1 MAAKR
6 LHAENVTL
14 CSICVTNQT
23 ITTMKKET
31 DQEAVLRYCLKGL
44 TCAEIAKLLG
54 LSERTVQRLR
64 RKAVGQMRAKPIPAA
79 DRAVE
84 LYNAGLSYA
93 EIAHRLNITRQTV
106 YNYLK
111 RNGAV
116 RHPKPPAAPQPI
128 IWPPR
133 RM

>member
-1 MAAKR
+1 
-6 LHAENVTL
+6 
-14 CSICVTNQT
+14 
-23 ITTMKKET
+23 MKKET

-44 TCAEIAKLLG
+44 TCTEIAKLLG

-93 EIAHRLNITRQTV
+93 EIARRLNITRQTV

-116 RHPKPPAAPQPI
+116 RHPKSPAAPQPI